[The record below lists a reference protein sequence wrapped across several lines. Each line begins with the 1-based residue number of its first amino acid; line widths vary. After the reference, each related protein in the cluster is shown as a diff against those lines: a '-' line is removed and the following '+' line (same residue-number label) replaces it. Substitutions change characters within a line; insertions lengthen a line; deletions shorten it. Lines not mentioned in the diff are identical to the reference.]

1 MKKITICVLATS
13 TIFFVCTAF
22 LQEYDLVKSIE
33 RGKSVYTSNCR
44 DCHMEGGIDP
54 QDQYPPL
61 AKADYLTKPSDS
73 LINIVLHGQTGEIV
87 VNGKKYNDEMLAQ
100 DYLADAQ
107 IADVLNYVRNSW
119 GNKFDVIT
127 PQQVKSMRK

>member
-1 MKKITICVLATS
+1 MKKITICALVSA

-22 LQEYDLVKSIE
+22 FQGYDLAKSIE
-33 RGKSVYTSNCR
+33 QGKSVYTSNCT
-44 DCHMEGGIDP
+44 DCHMAGGIDP

-61 AKADYLTKPSDS
+61 AKADYLMKPADS
-73 LINIVLHGQTGEIV
+73 LINIVFHGQTGEIV

-100 DYLADAQ
+100 DYLTDTQ
-107 IADVLNYVRNSW
+107 IADVLNFVRNSW

-127 PQQVKSMRK
+127 PQQVKSLRK